1 MKMNNM
7 KNIVILKN
15 LPSNIIEEAIVVVK
29 NKKQILDDVD
39 INNKNKNEVQGYM
52 SNDDFKKMEK
62 IKQESRE
69 YIVKEAESVI
79 ANYLE
84 KVSDRERRK
93 KRKNIEARYYKIKYM
108 NIALILLTIMS
119 TIICIVKWIKYV

>member
-1 MKMNNM
+1 MNNM

-69 YIVKEAESVI
+69 YVVKEAESVI

-108 NIALILLTIMS
+108 NIALILLTMMS
-119 TIICIVKWIKYV
+119 TIICIVK

>member
-1 MKMNNM
+1 MNNM

-69 YIVKEAESVI
+69 YVVKEAESVI

>member
-39 INNKNKNEVQGYM
+39 INKKNKNEVQGYM

-69 YIVKEAESVI
+69 YVVKEAESVI

-119 TIICIVKWIKYV
+119 TIICIVK

>member
-1 MKMNNM
+1 MNNM

-29 NKKQILDDVD
+29 NKKQIFDDVD
-39 INNKNKNEVQGYM
+39 INSKNKNEVQGYM

-69 YIVKEAESVI
+69 YVVKEAESVI

-108 NIALILLTIMS
+108 NIALILLTMMS
-119 TIICIVKWIKYV
+119 TIICIVK

>member
-39 INNKNKNEVQGYM
+39 INKKNKNEVQGYM

-69 YIVKEAESVI
+69 YVVKEAESVI

>member
-69 YIVKEAESVI
+69 YVVKEAESVI

-108 NIALILLTIMS
+108 NIALILLTMMS

>member
-15 LPSNIIEEAIVVVK
+15 LPSNIIEEAIVIVK

-69 YIVKEAESVI
+69 YVVKEAESVI

-119 TIICIVKWIKYV
+119 TIICIVK

>member
-1 MKMNNM
+1 MNNM

-69 YIVKEAESVI
+69 YVVKEAESVI

-119 TIICIVKWIKYV
+119 TIICIVK

>member
-1 MKMNNM
+1 MNNM

-39 INNKNKNEVQGYM
+39 VNNKNKNEVQGYM

-69 YIVKEAESVI
+69 YVVKEAESVI

-119 TIICIVKWIKYV
+119 TIICIVK

>member
-7 KNIVILKN
+7 KNVVILKN

-29 NKKQILDDVD
+29 YKKQILDDVD

-69 YIVKEAESVI
+69 YVVKEAESVI

>member
-119 TIICIVKWIKYV
+119 TIICIVK

>member
-1 MKMNNM
+1 MNNM

-39 INNKNKNEVQGYM
+39 INKKNKNEVQGYM

-69 YIVKEAESVI
+69 YVVKEAESVI

-119 TIICIVKWIKYV
+119 TIICIVK

>member
-69 YIVKEAESVI
+69 YVVKEAESVI

>member
-1 MKMNNM
+1 MNNM

-62 IKQESRE
+62 IKKESRE
-69 YIVKEAESVI
+69 YVVKEAESVI

-119 TIICIVKWIKYV
+119 TIICIVK

>member
-39 INNKNKNEVQGYM
+39 INNKNKNEV
-52 SNDDFKKMEK
+52 
-62 IKQESRE
+62 
-69 YIVKEAESVI
+69 
-79 ANYLE
+79 
-84 KVSDRERRK
+84 
-93 KRKNIEARYYKIKYM
+93 
-108 NIALILLTIMS
+108 
-119 TIICIVKWIKYV
+119 

>member
-39 INNKNKNEVQGYM
+39 INKKNKNEVQGYM

-69 YIVKEAESVI
+69 YVVKEAESVI

-108 NIALILLTIMS
+108 NIVLILLTIMS

>member
-69 YIVKEAESVI
+69 YVVKEAESVI

-84 KVSDRERRK
+84 KVSDREIRK

>member
-69 YIVKEAESVI
+69 YVVKEAESVI

-108 NIALILLTIMS
+108 NIALILLTMMS
-119 TIICIVKWIKYV
+119 TIICIVK

>member
-15 LPSNIIEEAIVVVK
+15 LPSNIIEEPIVVVK

-39 INNKNKNEVQGYM
+39 INSKNKNEVQGYM

-69 YIVKEAESVI
+69 YVVKEAESVI

-108 NIALILLTIMS
+108 NIALILLTMMS
-119 TIICIVKWIKYV
+119 TIICIVK

>member
-69 YIVKEAESVI
+69 YVVKEAESVI

-84 KVSDRERRK
+84 KISDRERRK
-93 KRKNIEARYYKIKYM
+93 KRKNIEARYYKIKCM

-119 TIICIVKWIKYV
+119 TIICIVK

>member
-29 NKKQILDDVD
+29 NKKQIFDDVD
-39 INNKNKNEVQGYM
+39 INSKNKNEVQGYM

-69 YIVKEAESVI
+69 YVVKEAESVI

-108 NIALILLTIMS
+108 NIALILLTMMS

>member
-1 MKMNNM
+1 
-7 KNIVILKN
+7 
-15 LPSNIIEEAIVVVK
+15 
-29 NKKQILDDVD
+29 
-39 INNKNKNEVQGYM
+39 M

-69 YIVKEAESVI
+69 YVVKEAESVI

>member
-1 MKMNNM
+1 MNNM

-52 SNDDFKKMEK
+52 SNDDFKKIEK

-69 YIVKEAESVI
+69 YVVKEAESVI

-119 TIICIVKWIKYV
+119 TIICIVK

>member
-69 YIVKEAESVI
+69 YVVKEAESVI
-79 ANYLE
+79 TNYLE

-119 TIICIVKWIKYV
+119 TIICIVK

>member
-39 INNKNKNEVQGYM
+39 VNNKNKNEVQGYM

-69 YIVKEAESVI
+69 YVVKEAESVI

-119 TIICIVKWIKYV
+119 TIICIVK

>member
-69 YIVKEAESVI
+69 YVVKEAESVI

-119 TIICIVKWIKYV
+119 TIICIVK

>member
-1 MKMNNM
+1 MNNM

-39 INNKNKNEVQGYM
+39 INNKNKNEVQGDM

-69 YIVKEAESVI
+69 YVVKEAESVI

-119 TIICIVKWIKYV
+119 TIICIVK